1 MSAPF
6 HELPLATSA
15 LSLQEAITLK
25 VHIDNLKRFLGAPG
39 DWGYESM
46 LGRLAVAIGTVKVV
60 TDQHIV
66 SIQEANPDSDHNPI

>member
-6 HELPLATSA
+6 HELPLATSE
-15 LSLQEAITLK
+15 LSLQEAHTLK

-66 SIQEANPDSDHNPI
+66 SIEEAQEANPEF